1 MALSY
6 APFEDTWSPRPKQY
20 VPLQLP
26 KNGTVPSDNT
36 ECNYVVMFFVVG
48 VIVMGIMDSL
58 RGSAR

>member
-6 APFEDTWSPRPKQY
+6 APFEDTWSPRPKAH

-26 KNGTVPSDNT
+26 KGGVSSDNT
-36 ECNYVVMFFVVG
+36 ECNYIVMAFVGG
-48 VIVMGIMDSL
+48 VILMGIMDSL